1 MLRLE
6 YMYTCLVM
14 RQELNMWNL
23 IKDLFKKKQVK
34 EPFYHP
40 YPVDELHSI
49 QEYKNEQ
56 HKKAMKAEIKKD
68 PSDAIRKAGW

>member
-1 MLRLE
+1 
-6 YMYTCLVM
+6 
-14 RQELNMWNL
+14 MWDY
-23 IKDLFKKKQVK
+23 IKNLFKKKQVE

-40 YPVDELHSI
+40 YPVNELHSI